1 MSGFVSTTSGAFANL
16 LARVLRRVAVV
27 SEGPDRRAHRLH
39 GGMELVQLI
48 LGQGFG
54 REHVQRPRFRV
65 GHQPAQH
72 RQVVAQRL
80 SAGGRRDH
88 DDILA
93 LLERFEG
100 LRLVHV
106 QPLDAALAPAP
117 RRSTAG
123 TAAGISAYSPS
134 RAGRMRMARIGE
146 SGSCMPG
153 GQFINGSLQ
162 PRAAPQ
168 SERVVRLRILKTERE
183 VHLFALSLPET
194 SVAVSA
200 PARK

>member
-1 MSGFVSTTSGAFANL
+1 M
-16 LARVLRRVAVV
+16 
-27 SEGPDRRAHRLH
+27 
-39 GGMELVQLI
+39 QLI

-54 REHVQRPRFRV
+54 GEHVQRPRFRV

-80 SAGGRRDH
+80 STGGRRDD
-88 DDILA
+88 DDILP
-93 LLERFEG
+93 LLERLEG

-106 QPLDAALAPAP
+106 QPLDAALRQHLPQHGRHCCGHFGVFAFP
-117 RRSTAG
+117 RRQNADG
-123 TAAGISAYSPS
+123 ADRRVRLLHA
-134 RAGRMRMARIGE
+134 
-146 SGSCMPG
+146 G